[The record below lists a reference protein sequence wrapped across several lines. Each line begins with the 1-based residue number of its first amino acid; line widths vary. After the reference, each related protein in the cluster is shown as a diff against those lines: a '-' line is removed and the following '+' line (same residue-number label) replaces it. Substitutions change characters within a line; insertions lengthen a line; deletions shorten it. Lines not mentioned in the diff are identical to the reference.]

1 MIILCIDVGNTHFH
15 SGLVFDGDVLET
27 HRWPTHELGIRAPML
42 LSRNDFEGVAYCSVV
57 PEATWQLEAALHA
70 TDAPKPMRL
79 DHLHCP
85 GLGIGYRKP
94 AEVGTDRLAN
104 SIGVQVTCGAP
115 AVVIDTGTALTFDL
129 VSAKDGFIGGIIA
142 PGMAMMTRY
151 LHEKT
156 ALLPQLE
163 LADLVTPA
171 EIGHS
176 TRDAMKIGC
185 TVGYAGMIKALLQRS
200 REEFARRAEPEPTV
214 VATGGGTEAWQRH
227 LDEEVPYIPHLTMI
241 GLAEAWRRTHASG
254 D

>member
-15 SGLVFDGDVLET
+15 SGLVFDGEVLET

-57 PEATWQLEAALHA
+57 PEATSQLEAAVHA

-85 GLGIGYRKP
+85 GLTIGYSKP

-115 AVVIDTGTALTFDL
+115 AVVIDTGTATTFDL
-129 VSAKDGFIGGIIA
+129 VSARDGFIGGIIA
-142 PGMAMMTRY
+142 PGVAMMTDY

-156 ALLPQLE
+156 ALLPKLKKEE
-163 LADLVTPA
+163 LLTAA
-171 EIGHS
+171 QIGES

-185 TVGYAGMIKALLQRS
+185 TVGYAGMIAALLRRS
-200 REEFARRAEPEPTV
+200 REEFARRGEPEPKV
-214 VATGGGTEAWQRH
+214 VATGGGTEIWQRH
-227 LDEEVPYIPHLTMI
+227 LDEEVPHLPYLTFL
-241 GLAEAWRRTHASG
+241 GLAEAWRRTHQS
-254 D
+254 